1 MTIHTTRTLTAK
13 SQMACLAKMEK
24 VIVAMQDPDIGIKM
38 KYQRLLITAIPHAV
52 TGTDIVEWLL
62 QNFSISEEE
71 SLHLGDLIVKYGY
84 IYPLKDPKNLL
95 LRPDE
100 SPYRFQTPYFW
111 TSYKWAAT
119 ELDYAIYLA
128 KKNIRKQGDLLEYE
142 KDSYN
147 LLHKRI
153 NHTWD
158 FVVMQ
163 AREQL
168 RAAKQRRKSDRIVLD
183 CQEQAYWLVNRP
195 PPGALNI
202 MESAPKRNNIH
213 TTKVK
218 LNSAFYKRE
227 IEYYKKALTR
237 SRVKSSISLE
247 GFVKHCEQYLLHDP
261 IMSGCLPSNPWITSG
276 TLYWT
281 MNADLVAIPTKLRVE
296 RWAFNFGELLHDP
309 LGRKEFRHFLEREFS
324 VENLS
329 FWEACEDVQYGEQ
342 SKVEEKVET
351 VFEQFLAAGAS
362 KWVNI
367 DSKTMEKTLDGLQI
381 PHRYVFE
388 DAQMHIYMLMKKD
401 SYPRYIKSDL
411 YRNMLATSI
420 VPQETK
426 KSVFPF
432 MRWHRHSSS
441 SPAHMLHPKDND
453 GKGKTAT
460 VSQLCRFSH
469 PLANLGVFT
478 GPNIPNSSEDA
489 PSWSHSGLPSLCPG
503 ILPDATSPSCS
514 FADPKSCSLTV
525 AEVCLETQSYL
536 NMEDADPSENKE
548 AEPEEDEF
556 GWTTRC

>member
-1 MTIHTTRTLTAK
+1 
-13 SQMACLAKMEK
+13 MACLAKMEK
-24 VIVAMQDPDIGIKM
+24 VIVAMQDPDVGIKM
-38 KYQRLLITAIPHAV
+38 KYQKLVITAIPHAV
-52 TGTDIVEWLL
+52 TGNDIVKWLI

-71 SLHLGDLIVKYGY
+71 SLHLGDLLVKYGY
-84 IYPLKDPKNLL
+84 IYPLKDPKNLVL
-95 LRPDE
+95 QADD

-111 TSYKWAAT
+111 TSYKWPAT
-119 ELDYAIYLA
+119 ELDYAIYLT
-128 KKNIRKQGDLLEYE
+128 KKSTRRQGDLVDYE
-142 KDSYN
+142 KDSYS

-168 RAAKQRRKSDRIVLD
+168 RAAKQRRKSDRVVLD

-195 PPGALNI
+195 PPGAINI
-202 MESAPKRNNIH
+202 MESTPKGSNIH

-237 SRVKSSISLE
+237 SRVKSSVSLE
-247 GFVKHCEQYLLHDP
+247 GFVKHCEQYLPHDP
-261 IMSGCLPSNPWITSG
+261 ILTSCLPSNPWITSG

-281 MNADLVAIPTKLRVE
+281 MNADLVTIPTRLRVE
-296 RWAFNFGELLHDP
+296 RWAFNFAELLHDP
-309 LGRKEFRHFLEREFS
+309 LGRQQFRYFLEREFS
-324 VENLS
+324 AENLS

-342 SKVEEKVET
+342 SKVDEKVEAI
-351 VFEQFLAAGAS
+351 FEQFLAAGAS

-401 SYPRYIKSDL
+401 SYPRYLKSDM
-411 YRNMLATSI
+411 YKNILARSI

-426 KSVFPF
+426 RSMVPF
-432 MRWHRHSSS
+432 MRWHRYSNTNS
-441 SPAHMLHPKDND
+441 AQMFYPKGND
-453 GKGKTAT
+453 GKGKDAT

-478 GPNIPNSSEDA
+478 GPNIPINSEDA
-489 PSWSHSGLPSLCPG
+489 PSWSHSSLPSFCPG
-503 ILPDATSPSCS
+503 ILPAATSPSCS
-514 FADPKSCSLTV
+514 CTDPQSLPLTTD
-525 AEVCLETQSYL
+525 EVSLENQDYL
-536 NMEDADPSENKE
+536 NLEGAQVSNVKDAEIED
-548 AEPEEDEF
+548 DEF

>member
-1 MTIHTTRTLTAK
+1 
-13 SQMACLAKMEK
+13 MACLTKMEK
-24 VIVAMQDPDIGIKM
+24 VIVAMQDPDVGIKM
-38 KYQRLLITAIPHAV
+38 KYQKLIITGIPHAV
-52 TGTDIVEWLL
+52 TGNDIVEWLI

-84 IYPLKDPKNLL
+84 IYPLKDPKNFV
-95 LRPDE
+95 LRADD

-111 TSYKWAAT
+111 TSYKWPAT
-119 ELDYAIYLA
+119 ELDYAIYLT
-128 KKNIRKQGDLLEYE
+128 KKNIKRQGDLVDYE

-168 RAAKQRRKSDRIVLD
+168 RAAKQRRKSDRVVLD

-195 PPGALNI
+195 PPGAINI
-202 MESAPKRNNIH
+202 MESTPKGSNIH
-213 TTKVK
+213 TTKVT

-237 SRVKSSISLE
+237 SRVKSSVSLE

-261 IMSGCLPSNPWITSG
+261 IMSSCLPSNPWITSG

-281 MNADLVAIPTKLRVE
+281 MNADLVTIPTRLRVE
-296 RWAFNFGELLHDP
+296 RWAFNFSELLHDP
-309 LGRKEFRHFLEREFS
+309 LGRQQFRYFLEREFS
-324 VENLS
+324 AENLS

-342 SKVEEKVET
+342 SKVDEKVEAI
-351 VFEQFLAAGAS
+351 FEQFLAAGAS

-381 PHRYVFE
+381 PNRYVFE

-401 SYPRYIKSDL
+401 SYPRYLKSDM
-411 YRNMLATSI
+411 YKNILARSI

-426 KSVFPF
+426 RSMVPF
-432 MRWHRHSSS
+432 MRWHRYSNASSVQ
-441 SPAHMLHPKDND
+441 MFYPKDND
-453 GKGKTAT
+453 GKGKDAT

-478 GPNIPNSSEDA
+478 GPNIPINSEDA
-489 PSWSHSGLPSLCPG
+489 PSWSHSSLPSFCPG
-503 ILPDATSPSCS
+503 ILPAATSPSCS
-514 FADPKSCSLTV
+514 CTDPQSLPLTAD
-525 AEVCLETQSYL
+525 EVPLETQDYL
-536 NMEDADPSENKE
+536 NMESAEMSKVNDAEF
-548 AEPEEDEF
+548 EEDEF